1 MQAATW
7 AIARQVSPCREVSRA
22 REGSAVLSQRPICGL
37 ADTFTRGVRFVLLGG
52 GPLAALGRRETA
64 ARRGGTTDLF
74 AAGRGLR
81 VGPVAGQL
89 TVGIETSAARG
100 LWSSIPAS
108 ANPQSSSESAAWIV
122 SWLSVSGSEADSAG
136 LVTGCRC
143 SVEPRRWRLTLRDWV
158 VEVARTIGRS
168 RFVPAGRKNE
178 ALSRCAPG
186 EGRMPCSHRRHGD
199 PVHRKSGR
207 AVMLRHLEQSW
218 TWTS

>member
-1 MQAATW
+1 MQAAAW

-74 AAGRGLR
+74 AAGRGLK
-81 VGPVAGQL
+81 VGPVTGQS

-108 ANPQSSSESAAWIV
+108 ANP
-122 SWLSVSGSEADSAG
+122 
-136 LVTGCRC
+136 
-143 SVEPRRWRLTLRDWV
+143 
-158 VEVARTIGRS
+158 
-168 RFVPAGRKNE
+168 
-178 ALSRCAPG
+178 
-186 EGRMPCSHRRHGD
+186 
-199 PVHRKSGR
+199 
-207 AVMLRHLEQSW
+207 
-218 TWTS
+218 